1 MIINSFTNTSRD
13 INRRV
18 TVICRL
24 WYRLVV
30 LTLVLSLGLV
40 TNASAVTF
48 DHQTKKAHERPAW
61 LDKLE
66 NQINYEE
73 MMSGMEGRQD
83 RLDNTYLKL
92 MGRLQG
98 KIKEHTSPASSGGG
112 FHDSWSAHQLQQ
124 SYLLGPSEAAEK
136 IFKAAH
142 CPSNA
147 PVKKYDVTAINVEIT
162 LNQWGDYYPGYMYV
176 LDENI
181 DQVRKDEK
189 INAKAREDENDPGT
203 ISNGLQGDVIQ
214 PLVLRA
220 NQGDCVRIHFTNQVE
235 DEDAG
240 FQVNGS
246 AMIISSSGL
255 PASAASKGAI
265 TASGESQD
273 FEWMIPIDEQEGS
286 HMIQSHAGRDPS
298 ALGLIGAFIVE
309 PMGSKY
315 LDPWDSKPT
324 ESGWEV
330 MITNDGKMD
339 FREFV
344 LFYHEVGDES
354 FRPLNRFGEMI
365 PQRDPLTDAYRPS
378 ARAMNYRSEPFG
390 INNLAQQEK
399 KFHYEDESLSYSSY
413 TFGDAPTTI
422 PRSYLGD
429 PAKFRLIHGGGEVF
443 HSHHPHGGSIRWT
456 RSPNREVSLNNL
468 TKAAYDGPV
477 KYPVVRT
484 TSDRVDVEVIGPSE
498 ALDLETECGSGLCQ
512 RLAGDF
518 LFHCHVA
525 HHYVAGMWGYWRVY
539 NTLQNGNYPF
549 GSTDIMRPLAEL
561 PDRKGRIPQGV
572 SSDKIAGK
580 TMDWFGTK
588 FKVVKKGKSDWTKD
602 TRVVNI
608 KDWVK
613 YMLPPQGR
621 PGHTDDEK
629 GQILSYDGSVWD
641 YAWKGNKALSER
653 ESTDKNP
660 KFKPPHPGKR
670 HPIQFSP
677 LTGKLAWPH
686 MTPHFGKRVPFA
698 RNHGGAPWLEPFHM
712 QTDPG
717 VITKT
722 ESGSARSGPDMEN
735 TGGAKPGEQGRWSLC
750 PPGAGRK
757 QYNLHFINTPIELSG
772 AIGKT
777 PPVIDKYGLIYV
789 IDEDMAEVKADPK
802 KAIPLVIR
810 ANVYD
815 CVDVLLTSEW
825 DDDDFTNFQM
835 SKVNIHPHFFQFDNQ
850 ASDGV
855 ISGFSYDQ
863 SMRSYLQFDKK
874 MKDGH
879 HVGMPVPMNAKLLKS
894 TKSGDKTVEIE
905 MAHHSTPYHVG
916 ADIIVGIEVPNG
928 KDARWIKSITPDPNK
943 GFAKDHKYKITF
955 TEGMT
960 HAHKAGQI
968 VSTEYVRYRWWVDVD
983 VGLVFWHDHAFG
995 ATTWPHGGI
1004 GSTIVE
1010 PWGSTYHDPQ
1020 TGKQIRSGVVA
1031 DIHGTEPFA
1040 YGRNG
1045 SFRELVAQL
1054 HDTVPHT
1061 AQLVTAGNPPGLSR
1075 ENAIAAGQSI
1085 SFQMPTT
1092 MLEVAFPHLNGGTH
1106 TSGGGFNF
1114 RAASLSARL
1123 RSNPDPSKLFSSKV
1137 HGDPSTPMLRAYLGD
1152 SIVFRILHG
1161 MMNETHTFVV
1171 SGHGYRPER
1180 YDPQSRVTNAL
1191 HIGIAERYDLA
1202 TTAGGYQQMAGD
1214 YIYYDGRTSHLSE
1227 GSWGIIRVHDKLQK
1241 DLKPLPGNKKPKRSA
1256 KQLCPKGAPVKNFS
1270 VVAVN
1275 TALKFNPNAEDEIEV
1290 DFERKLLLA
1299 NTDAKIFA
1307 LEGEMAKAAADGRR
1321 PHPLTLRANIG
1332 ECVKIKLTNRLKKGN
1347 ASLHANNIAFDPLD
1361 SQGINVGNNPG
1372 DQTVKP
1378 GKSKVYTFYAH
1389 PDYNINGAL
1398 LWDFGNL
1405 TGNVRDGLYGGIII
1419 GPKGSVYR
1427 DPETGKDISLGNSW
1441 KADVI
1446 IDKSYPENQ
1455 NLENYR
1461 DFALYFQDEDNILG
1475 TSFMPYLQNVA
1486 GLTGVNYRLEP
1497 WTYREDEGCE
1507 LGNMFTACVAA
1518 DNDPATPLIKA
1529 HAGDRVMINIFGAH
1543 NEQNQMFNLDGHQ
1556 WRRHLNQEGSDMIDV
1571 EEFGGG
1577 EYIQA
1582 FIKAG
1587 GTYNNPGTY
1596 LWLNA
1601 RTPYQQAGQWGYFKV
1616 LPPGERSILPLGGAS
1631 SKGVKTA
1638 SSPQDDRNV
1647 VSKVKEDRL
1656 SMR

>member
-1 MIINSFTNTSRD
+1 MWNRIKNLADCAGGKALLILALMLVMTTPVHAVSTDHSHGGHNTG
-13 INRRV
+13 NK
-18 TVICRL
+18 
-24 WYRLVV
+24 
-30 LTLVLSLGLV
+30 
-40 TNASAVTF
+40 AV
-48 DHQTKKAHERPAW
+48 DKPAW

-66 NQINYEE
+66 NQLNHEDL
-73 MMSGMEGRQD
+73 MSGLEGSQEK
-83 RLDNTYLKL
+83 LDNTMMRVMDQLKSKL
-92 MGRLQG
+92 
-98 KIKEHTSPASSGGG
+98 KEHASPASSGGM
-112 FHDSWSAHQLQQ
+112 FHDSWSAHQLGQ
-124 SYLLGPSEAAEK
+124 SYLLGPTEAAAK
-136 IFKAAH
+136 QYKGAH
-142 CPSNA
+142 CPSNT
-147 PVKKYDVTAINVEIT
+147 PTKKYEVSAINVEVT

-176 LDENI
+176 LDKDI
-181 DQVRKDEK
+181 KKVRVEEEA
-189 INAKAREDENDPGT
+189 NAKAREDKSELDPGMVST
-203 ISNGLQGDVIQ
+203 GLQGDAIQ
-214 PLVLRA
+214 PMTIRG
-220 NQGDCVRIHFTNQVE
+220 NQGDCIRVKFTNRLE
-235 DEDAG
+235 DEEAG
-240 FQVNGS
+240 FQISGS
-246 AMIISSSGL
+246 AMIISSSGQ
-255 PASAASKGAI
+255 PNTAATPGSI
-265 TASGESQD
+265 VASGETQE
-273 FEWMIPIDEQEGS
+273 FEWYIPIDEQEGS
-286 HMIQSHAGRDPS
+286 HTIQNHAGRDPS

-309 PMGSKY
+309 PRGSRY
-315 LDPWDSKPT
+315 LDPWTGDPL
-324 ESGWEV
+324 ESGWMA
-330 MITNDGKMD
+330 MIVNDEAKD
-339 FREFV
+339 FREFA
-344 LFYHEVGDES
+344 LFYHEIGDES
-354 FRPLNRFGEMI
+354 FRPLNRHGEMI

-378 ARAMNYRSEPFG
+378 ARAMNFRSEPFG

-399 KFHYEDESLSYSSY
+399 RFHYEDESLSYSSY
-413 TFGDAPTTI
+413 TFADVPTTI

-456 RSPNREVSLNNL
+456 RSPQREPQLLNL
-468 TKAAYDGPV
+468 TTAAYDGPV

-484 TSDRVDVEVIGPSE
+484 TTDRVDVEVIGPSE

-539 NTLQNGNYPF
+539 NTLQTGNYPF
-549 GSTDIMRPLAEL
+549 GSTDVMRPLQEL
-561 PDRKGRIPQGV
+561 PDRRGRIPKGTT
-572 SSDKIAGK
+572 SDKLVGK
-580 TMDWFGTK
+580 TMDWFGKK
-588 FKVVKKGKSDWTKD
+588 FKVIGKGKSDWTKE
-602 TRVVNI
+602 TPVVNV

-613 YMLPPQGR
+613 YMLPPQGQ

-641 YAWKGNKALSER
+641 YSWEGNQALSER
-653 ESTDKNP
+653 ESTTKIA
-660 KFKPPHPGKR
+660 KYISPHPGKR
-670 HPIQFSP
+670 HPLQFDQH
-677 LTGKLAWPH
+677 GKLAWPH

-712 QTDPG
+712 QTDSD

-722 ESGSARSGPDMEN
+722 ESGSARSGPSMEN

-750 PPGAGRK
+750 PAGAGRK
-757 QYNLHFINTPIELSG
+757 QYNLHFINTPIELSP
-772 AIGKT
+772 AVGKT

-815 CVDVLLTSEW
+815 CVDILLSSEW

-835 SKVNIHPHFFQFDNQ
+835 SKLNIHPHFFQFDNQ

-863 SMRSYLQFDKK
+863 SMRSYKQFTKK
-874 MKDGH
+874 MKNGH
-879 HVGMPVPMNAKLLKS
+879 HVGMPVPMNAKLLKA
-894 TKSGDKTVEIE
+894 TKPGDTKIEIQ
-905 MAHHSTPYHVG
+905 MAKHSPTYHVG

-928 KDARWIKSITPDPNK
+928 KDARWIKKITPDPNK
-943 GFAKDHKYKITF
+943 GPSKDDKYTIEF
-955 TEGMT
+955 TEGMI
-960 HAHKAGQI
+960 HAHAVGHI
-968 VSTEYVRYRWWVDVD
+968 VTTEYVRYRWWVDVD
-983 VGLVFWHDHAFG
+983 LGLVFWHDHAFG

-1010 PWGSTYHDPQ
+1010 PWGSTYHDPK
-1020 TGKQIRSGVVA
+1020 TGEEIRSGPVA
-1031 DIHGTEPFA
+1031 DIHSTEPFA

-1061 AQLVTAGNPPGLSR
+1061 AQLVTDGNPPGLSR

-1085 SFQMPTT
+1085 SFQMPQT
-1092 MLEVAFPHLNGGTH
+1092 MLEAAFPHLNGGTH
-1106 TSGGGFNF
+1106 TTGGGFNF
-1114 RAASLSARL
+1114 RAASLASRAANNNDASML
-1123 RSNPDPSKLFSSKV
+1123 FNSKI
-1137 HGDPSTPMLRAYLGD
+1137 HGEPTTPMLRAYVGD
-1152 SIVFRILHG
+1152 HVVFRILHG

-1180 YDPQSRVTNAL
+1180 YDEDSRVTNAL

-1214 YIYYDGRTSHLSE
+1214 YLYYDGRTSKLSE
-1227 GSWGIIRVHDKLQK
+1227 GEWGIIRVHDELQK
-1241 DLKPLPGNKKPKRSA
+1241 DLKVLPGNEDFKNKVKKV
-1256 KQLCPKGAPVKNFS
+1256 LCPKGAPVKRFS
-1270 VVAVN
+1270 VVAIDKE
-1275 TALKFNPNAEDEIEV
+1275 LKFNANTEDEIEV
-1290 DFERKLLLA
+1290 DFERKLQLA
-1299 NTDAKIFA
+1299 NASGKIFA
-1307 LEGEMAKAAADGRR
+1307 LEGEAKQTATDGHM
-1321 PHPLTLRANIG
+1321 PHPLTLRVNIG
-1332 ECVKIKLTNRLKKGN
+1332 DCVKVKLTNRLKDGN
-1347 ASLHANNIAFDPLD
+1347 ASLHANNIAFDPLK

-1372 DQTVKP
+1372 DQTVAP
-1378 GKSKVYTFYAH
+1378 GKSKDYEFYAH
-1389 PDYNINGAL
+1389 PDYKVNGAL

-1405 TGNVRDGLYGGIII
+1405 TTNVRDGMFGGIII
-1419 GPKGSVYR
+1419 GPKGSIYR

-1446 IDKSYPENQ
+1446 VDKSYPENA

-1461 DFALYFQDEDNILG
+1461 DFALYFQDEDNIIG

-1518 DNDPATPLIKA
+1518 DSDPATPTLKA

-1556 WRRHLNQEGSDMIDV
+1556 WRRHLNQKGSDMIDV

-1582 FIKAG
+1582 FTNAG
-1587 GTYNNPGTY
+1587 GTYKNPGTY

-1616 LPPGERSILPLGGAS
+1616 LPSGDRSILPLGKATT
-1631 SKGVKTA
+1631 KGVKTA
-1638 SSPQDDRNV
+1638 SQPNEVEKSA
-1647 VSKVKEDRL
+1647 SKVLDDRL

>member
-1 MIINSFTNTSRD
+1 ML
-13 INRRV
+13 RRV
-18 TVICRL
+18 TKGWKL
-24 WYRLVV
+24 WHALVV
-30 LTLVLSLGLV
+30 LTLVLSFGLV
-40 TNASAVTF
+40 TNAGATAS
-48 DHQTKKAHERPAW
+48 DIDEKKGHERPAW
-61 LDKLE
+61 LNKLE
-66 NQINYEE
+66 TQVEYEE
-73 MMSGMEGRQD
+73 MMGGMEGRQE
-83 RLDNTYLKL
+83 RLNNTFMKL
-92 MGRLQG
+92 MGRLQD
-98 KIKEHTSPASSGGG
+98 KIKEHASPASSGGG
-112 FHDSWSAHQLQQ
+112 FHDSWSAHQLGQ
-124 SYLLGPSEAAEK
+124 SYLLGPSEAGATTVSK
-136 IFKAAH
+136 GAH

-147 PVKKYDVTAINVEIT
+147 PVKKYNVTGINVEIT

-176 LDENI
+176 LDKDI
-181 DQVRKDEK
+181 AKVRAEEAV
-189 INAKAREDENDPGT
+189 NVKAREKANDPGAV
-203 ISNGLQGDVIQ
+203 SNGLQGDAIQ
-214 PLVLRA
+214 PIVLRA
-220 NQGDCVRIHFTNQVE
+220 NQGDCLRIHFTNQIE

-265 TASGESQD
+265 VASGESQD
-273 FEWMIPIDEQEGS
+273 FEWMIPIDQQEGS
-286 HMIQSHAGRDPS
+286 HMIMSHAGRDPS

-309 PMGSKY
+309 PKGSTY
-315 LDPWDSKPT
+315 LDPWDAKPVK
-324 ESGWEV
+324 SGWEIMV
-330 MITNDGKMD
+330 ANEDERD

-344 LFYHEVGDES
+344 LFYHEIGDES

-390 INNLAQQEK
+390 INNLAQQDK
-399 KFHYEDESLSYSSY
+399 RFHYEDESLSYSSY

-456 RSPNREVSLNNL
+456 RSPKRESAIKSL
-468 TKAAYDGPV
+468 TTAAYDGPV
-477 KYPVVRT
+477 KYPVIRT
-484 TSDRVDVEVIGPSE
+484 TTDRVDVEVIGPAE

-539 NTLQNGNYPF
+539 NTLQSGNYPF

-561 PDRKGRIPQGV
+561 PDRRGRIPKGQT
-572 SSDKIAGK
+572 SDQLVGK

-588 FKVVKKGKSDWTKD
+588 FKIIGKGKSDWTKE
-602 TRVVNI
+602 TRVVNV

-621 PGHTDDEK
+621 PGHTDDEI
-629 GQILSYDGSVWD
+629 GQIKSYDGTVWD
-641 YAWKGNKALSER
+641 YAWKGNQALSER

-660 KFKPPHPGKR
+660 KFKAPHPWKR
-670 HPIQFSP
+670 HPIQFDEK
-677 LTGKLAWPH
+677 GKLAWPH

-698 RNHGGAPWLEPFHM
+698 RHHGGAPWLEPFHM
-712 QTDPG
+712 RTDNA
-717 VITKT
+717 ILTET
-722 ESGSARSGPDMEN
+722 ESGSGRSGGNVESSAP
-735 TGGAKPGEQGRWSLC
+735 AKPGEQGRWSLC
-750 PPGAGRK
+750 PPGAGRR
-757 QYNLHFINTPIELSG
+757 QYNLVFINTPIELSA

-777 PPVIDKYGLIYV
+777 PPIIDKYGLIYV
-789 IDEDMAEVKADPK
+789 IDEDMAAVKADPK

-815 CVDVLLTSEW
+815 CVDLLLTSEW

-835 SKVNIHPHFFQFDNQ
+835 SKLNIHPHFFQFDNQ

-863 SMRSYLQFDKK
+863 SMRSYRQFDKK

-879 HVGMPVPMNAKLLKS
+879 HVGMPVPMNAKLLKA
-894 TKSGDKTVEIE
+894 TKPGDTKIEIE
-905 MAHHSTPYHVG
+905 MAHHATPYHVG

-928 KDARWIKSITPDPNK
+928 KDARWIKSISPDPGK
-943 GFAKDHKYKITF
+943 GFAKDHKYTITF

-960 HAHKAGQI
+960 HAHKAGHI

-983 VGLVFWHDHAFG
+983 MGLVFWHDHAFG

-1010 PWGSTYHDPQ
+1010 PWGSTYHDPT

-1061 AQLVTAGNPPGLSR
+1061 AQLVTEGNPPGLSR

-1085 SFQMPTT
+1085 SFQMPKT
-1092 MLEVAFPHLNGGTH
+1092 MQMVAFPHLNGGTH
-1106 TSGGGFNF
+1106 TTGGGFNF

-1123 RSNPDPSKLFSSKV
+1123 LSNSDASKMFSSKV

-1180 YDPQSRVTNAL
+1180 YDRDSRVTNAL

-1214 YIYYDGRTSHLSE
+1214 YMYYDGRTSHLSE

-1241 DLKPLPGNKKPKRSA
+1241 DLKVLPGNEKPKKSST
-1256 KQLCPKGAPVKNFS
+1256 QLCPSGAPVKNFS

-1275 TALKFNPNAEDEIEV
+1275 TSLKFNPNTEDEIEV
-1290 DFERKLLLA
+1290 DFERKLQLA
-1299 NTDAKIFA
+1299 NADAKIFV
-1307 LEGEMAKAAADGRR
+1307 LEGEVAKAAAKGHS

-1332 ECVKIKLTNRLKKGN
+1332 ECIKIKLTNRLKKGN

-1372 DQTVKP
+1372 DQTVAP

-1389 PDYNINGAL
+1389 QDYNINGAL

-1405 TGNVRDGLYGGIII
+1405 TENVRDGLFGGIII
-1419 GPKGSVYR
+1419 GPKGSIYR

-1446 IDKSYPENQ
+1446 IDKSYPENR

-1497 WTYREDEGCE
+1497 WSYREDEGCE

-1518 DNDPATPLIKA
+1518 ASDPATPTLKA

-1543 NEQNQMFNLDGHQ
+1543 NEQNQMFNVDGHQ
-1556 WRRHLNQEGSDMIDV
+1556 WRRHLNQENSDMIDV

-1616 LPPGERSILPLGGAS
+1616 LPAGDRSVLPLGGAS
-1631 SKGVKTA
+1631 PTGVKSA
-1638 SSPQDDRNV
+1638 SKDAGDDV
-1647 VSKVKEDRL
+1647 L
-1656 SMR
+1656 SMNR

>member
-1 MIINSFTNTSRD
+1 MSN
-13 INRRV
+13 RV
-18 TVICRL
+18 TKGWML
-24 WYRLVV
+24 WYALVV
-30 LTLVLSLGLV
+30 LVLSFGLV
-40 TNASAVTF
+40 GTAGAAAS
-48 DHQTKKAHERPAW
+48 DHDGQTGPERPAW
-61 LDKLE
+61 LNKLE
-66 NQINYEE
+66 TQVDYEE

-83 RLDNTYLKL
+83 RLNNTFMKL
-92 MGRLQG
+92 MDRLQD
-98 KIKEHTSPASSGGG
+98 KIKEHATPASSGGG
-112 FHDSWSAHQLQQ
+112 FHDSWSAHQLGQ
-124 SYLLGPSEAAEK
+124 SYLLGPSEAA
-136 IFKAAH
+136 APVSRGAH
-142 CPSNA
+142 CPANA
-147 PVKKYDVTAINVEIT
+147 PVKKYNISAINVEVA

-176 LDENI
+176 LDEDI
-181 DQVRKDEK
+181 KRVRAEEEK
-189 INAKAREDENDPGT
+189 NAKAREDANDPGAVST
-203 ISNGLQGDVIQ
+203 GLQGDAIQ
-214 PLVLRA
+214 PLAIRG
-220 NQGDCVRIHFTNQVE
+220 NQGDCVRVHFTNSLE

-246 AMIISSSGL
+246 SMIISSSGL
-255 PASAASKGAI
+255 PASAVSPGAI
-265 TASGESQD
+265 VKSGESQD
-273 FEWMIPIDEQEGS
+273 FEWHIPIDEQEGS
-286 HMIQSHAGRDPS
+286 HLIQSRSGRDPS

-309 PMGSKY
+309 PVGSTY
-315 LDPWDSKPT
+315 LDPWDAKPIKN
-324 ESGWEV
+324 GWEV
-330 MITNDGKMD
+330 IIANDDDRD

-390 INNLAQQEK
+390 INNLAVQDK
-399 KFHYEDESLSYSSY
+399 MFHYEDESLSYSSY
-413 TFGDAPTTI
+413 TFADVPTTI

-443 HSHHPHGGSIRWT
+443 HSHHPHGGTIRWT
-456 RSPNREVSLNNL
+456 RSPKREIQIKNL
-468 TKAAYDGPV
+468 TTAAYDGPV
-477 KYPVVRT
+477 KYPVIRT
-484 TSDRVDVEVIGPSE
+484 TTDRVDVEVIGPSE

-549 GSTDIMRPLAEL
+549 GSTDVMRPLAEL

-572 SSDKIAGK
+572 SSDKLVGK

-588 FKVVKKGKSDWTKD
+588 FKIVDKGKSDWSKE
-602 TRVVNI
+602 TRVVNVR
-608 KDWVK
+608 DWVK
-613 YMLPPQGR
+613 YMLPPQGK
-621 PGHTDDEK
+621 PGHTDDET
-629 GQILSYDGSVWD
+629 GQVKSNDGSVWD
-641 YAWKGNKALSER
+641 YDWKGNTALSER
-653 ESTDKNP
+653 EATYIVP
-660 KFKPPHPGKR
+660 KYKSPRPGKR
-670 HPIQFSP
+670 HPLQFDDR
-677 LTGKLAWPH
+677 GKLAWPH

-698 RNHGGAPWLEPFHM
+698 RHHGGAPWLEPFHL
-712 QTDPG
+712 QTDDG
-717 VITKT
+717 IITAT
-722 ESGSARSGPDMEN
+722 ESGSGRSGPSMEN
-735 TGGAKPGEQGRWSLC
+735 SAPAKPGEQGRWSLC

-757 QYNLHFINTPIELSG
+757 QYNLVFINTPIELSA

-777 PPVIDKYGLIYV
+777 PPIIDNYGLIYV
-789 IDEDMAEVKADPK
+789 IDEDMAGVKADPK

-815 CVDVLLTSEW
+815 CVDLLLTSEW
-825 DDDDFTNFQM
+825 NDDDFTNFQM
-835 SKVNIHPHFFQFDNQ
+835 SKINIHPHFFQFDNQ

-863 SMRSYLQFDKK
+863 SMRSYRQFDKK

-894 TKSGDKTVEIE
+894 TKPGDSTIEIQ
-905 MAHHSTPYHVG
+905 MAHHATPFHAG

-928 KDARWIKSITPDPNK
+928 KDARWIKSISPDPTK
-943 GFAKDHKYKITF
+943 AFAKDDKYTITF

-968 VSTEYVRYRWWVDVD
+968 VSTEFVRYRWWVDVD
-983 VGLVFWHDHAFG
+983 MGLVFWHDHAFG

-1010 PWGSTYHDPQ
+1010 PWGSTYHDPK
-1020 TGKQIRSGVVA
+1020 TGKPIRSGPVA

-1061 AQLVTAGNPPGLSR
+1061 AQLVTEGNPPGLTR

-1092 MLEVAFPHLNGGTH
+1092 MQEVAFPHLNGGTH
-1106 TSGGGFNF
+1106 TTGGGFNF
-1114 RAASLSARL
+1114 RASSLAARL
-1123 RSNPDPSKLFSSKV
+1123 LNNADASKLFSSKT
-1137 HGDPSTPMLRAYLGD
+1137 HGEPSTPMLRAYLGD
-1152 SIVFRILHG
+1152 NIVFRILHG

-1180 YDPQSRVTNAL
+1180 YDRDSRVTNAL

-1214 YIYYDGRTSHLSE
+1214 YMYYDGRTSHLSE

-1241 DLKPLPGNKKPKRSA
+1241 DLRVLPGNEHPKKSSKHVC
-1256 KQLCPKGAPVKNFS
+1256 LKGAPVKNFS
-1270 VVAVN
+1270 VAAIN
-1275 TALKFNPNAEDEIEV
+1275 TNLKFNPNTEDEIEV
-1290 DFERKLLLA
+1290 DFERKLILA
-1299 NTDAKIFA
+1299 NADAKIFV
-1307 LEGEMAKAAADGRR
+1307 LEGEVAKAAAGGHR

-1332 ECVKIKLTNRLKKGN
+1332 DCIKVKLTNRLKKGN
-1347 ASLHANNIAFDPLD
+1347 ASIHANNLAFDPLD

-1372 DQTVKP
+1372 DQTVAP
-1378 GKSKVYTFYAH
+1378 GESKVYTFYAH
-1389 PDYNINGAL
+1389 QDYNINGAL

-1405 TGNVRDGLYGGIII
+1405 TGNVRDGLFGGIII

-1446 IDKSYPENQ
+1446 IDKTYPENRS
-1455 NLENYR
+1455 LENYR

-1497 WTYREDEGCE
+1497 WSYREDEGCE

-1518 DNDPATPLIKA
+1518 SSDPATPTLKA

-1543 NEQNQMFNLDGHQ
+1543 NEQNQMFNVDGHQ
-1556 WRRHLNQEGSDMIDV
+1556 WRRHLNQENSDMIDV
-1571 EEFGGG
+1571 EEFGGA

-1582 FIKAG
+1582 FVTAG
-1587 GTYNNPGTY
+1587 GTYSNPGTY

-1616 LPPGERSILPLGGAS
+1616 LPAGDRSILPLGGAS
-1631 SKGVKTA
+1631 AKGVKSASTA
-1638 SSPQDDRNV
+1638 GDDV
-1647 VSKVKEDRL
+1647 L
-1656 SMR
+1656 SMNR

>member
-1 MIINSFTNTSRD
+1 MTDASRLLQTL
-13 INRRV
+13 V
-18 TVICRL
+18 A
-24 WYRLVV
+24 VV
-30 LTLVLSLGLV
+30 LILGLGLV
-40 TNASAVTF
+40 TNASAVTS
-48 DHQTKKAHERPAW
+48 DHGVKEAHDRPAW

-73 MMSGMEGRQD
+73 MMEGMEGRQG
-83 RLDNTYLKL
+83 RLNNTFMKL
-92 MGRLQG
+92 MGNLQD
-98 KIKEHTSPASSGGG
+98 KIKEHATPASSGGG

-124 SYLLGPSEAAEK
+124 SYLLGPSEAGEK
-136 IFKAAH
+136 VFRGAH

-147 PVKKYDVTAINVEIT
+147 PVKKYDVHAINVEIT
-162 LNQWGDYYPGYMYV
+162 LNQWGDYYPGYTYV
-176 LDENI
+176 LKEDIEK
-181 DQVRKDEK
+181 VRAEEK
-189 INAKAREDENDPGT
+189 INEKARDSDNDPGAV
-203 ISNGLQGDVIQ
+203 SNGLQGDAIQ
-214 PLVLRA
+214 PLVIRA
-220 NQGDCVRIHFTNQVE
+220 NQGDCVRIHFVNDLE

-255 PASAASKGAI
+255 PASAASPGAI
-265 TASGESQD
+265 VTSGESQD
-273 FEWMIPIDEQEGS
+273 FEWMIPIDEQEGG
-286 HMIQSHAGRDPS
+286 HQIQSHAGRDPS
-298 ALGLIGAFIVE
+298 SLGLTGTFVVE
-309 PMGSKY
+309 PVGSRY
-315 LDPWDSKPT
+315 LDPWDSKPAK
-324 ESGWEV
+324 SGWEA
-330 MITNDGKMD
+330 MIVNDEEKD

-344 LFYHEVGDES
+344 IVYHEVGDES

-365 PQRDPLTDAYRPS
+365 PQRDPMTDSYRPS
-378 ARAMNYRSEPFG
+378 ARAINMRSEPFG

-399 KFHYEDESLSYSSY
+399 RFHFEDESLAYSSY

-429 PAKFRLIHGGGEVF
+429 PAKFRLVHGGGEVF
-443 HSHHPHGGSIRWT
+443 HSHHPHGGTIRWT
-456 RSPNREVSLNNL
+456 RSPKRESQQLENL
-468 TKAAYDGPV
+468 TTAAYNGPV
-477 KYPVVRT
+477 KYPVIRT
-484 TSDRVDVEVIGPSE
+484 TTDRVDVQVIGPSE
-498 ALDLETECGSGLCQ
+498 VMDLETECGSGLCQ

-549 GSTDIMRPLAEL
+549 GSTDTMRPLAEL

-572 SSDKIAGK
+572 SSDKLVGK

-588 FKVVKKGKSDWTKD
+588 FKVVSKGKSDWTNEI
-602 TRVVNI
+602 RVVNI

-613 YMLPPQGR
+613 YMLPPQGQ

-641 YAWKGNKALSER
+641 YAWKGNQALSER

-660 KFKPPHPGKR
+660 KHKPPHPGKR

-677 LTGKLAWPH
+677 LTGKLSFPH
-686 MTPHFGKRVPFA
+686 MNPHFGKRVPFA
-698 RNHGGAPWLEPFHM
+698 RHHGGAPWLEPFHLHS
-712 QTDPG
+712 DDEI
-717 VITKT
+717 ITKS
-722 ESGSARSGPDMEN
+722 ESGSGRSGDNVESSAP
-735 TGGAKPGEQGRWSLC
+735 AKPGEQGRWSLC
-750 PPGAGRK
+750 PRGAGRK
-757 QYNLHFINTPIELSG
+757 QYNLHFINTPIQLSD

-777 PPVIDKYGLIYV
+777 PPLIDKYGLIYV
-789 IDEDMAEVKADPK
+789 IDEEMAEKKADPK

-835 SKVNIHPHFFQFDNQ
+835 SKINIHPHFFQFDNQ

-855 ISGFSYDQ
+855 ITGMSYDQ
-863 SMRSYLQFDKK
+863 SMRSYKQFDKK

-879 HVGMPVPMNAKLLKS
+879 HVGLPVPMNAKLLKA
-894 TKSGDKTVEIE
+894 TKPGDTTVEIE
-905 MAHHSTPYHVG
+905 MAHHATPFHVG

-928 KDARWIKSITPDPNK
+928 KDARWITKISPDPNK
-943 GFAKDHKYKITF
+943 GFAKDHKYKIEF
-955 TEGMT
+955 SEGMT

-968 VSTEYVRYRWWVDVD
+968 VSTEFVRYRWWVDVD
-983 VGLVFWHDHAFG
+983 LGLVFWHDHAFG

-1020 TGKQIRSGVVA
+1020 TGKQVRSGPVV
-1031 DIHGTEPFA
+1031 DIHGTEPVA
-1040 YGRNG
+1040 YGHSGN
-1045 SFRELVAQL
+1045 FRELVAQVS
-1054 HDTVPHT
+1054 DTVPHT

-1085 SFQMPTT
+1085 SFQMPKDI
-1092 MLEVAFPHLNGGTH
+1092 LEVAFPYLNGGTH
-1106 TSGGGFNF
+1106 TTGGAFNF
-1114 RAASLSARL
+1114 RSASLAARL
-1123 RSNPDPSKLFSSKV
+1123 AANPDASKLFSSKV
-1137 HGDPSTPMLRAYLGD
+1137 HGDPSTPMLRAYIGD
-1152 SIVFRILHG
+1152 SVLFRLLSG
-1161 MMNETHTFVV
+1161 MQNETHTFVV

-1180 YDPQSRVTNAL
+1180 YDRDSRVTNTI

-1214 YIYYDGRTSHLSE
+1214 YLYYNGRTSKLSE
-1227 GSWGIIRVHDKLQK
+1227 GSWGIVRVHEKLQK
-1241 DLKPLPGNKKPKRSA
+1241 DLKPLPGNEKPRKSA
-1256 KQLCPKGAPVKNFS
+1256 KKLCPKGAPVKNFN
-1270 VVAVN
+1270 VVAIE
-1275 TALKFNPNAEDEIEV
+1275 TALKFNPNTEDEIEV
-1290 DFERKLLLA
+1290 DFERKLLVA
-1299 NTDAKIFA
+1299 NAKAKIFA
-1307 LEGEMAKAAADGRR
+1307 LEGEMAKAAATEHR

-1332 ECVKIKLTNRLKKGN
+1332 DCIKVKLTNRLKTEN
-1347 ASLHANNIAFDPLD
+1347 TSIHANNIAFDPLD

-1372 DQTVKP
+1372 DQTVAP

-1389 PDYNINGAL
+1389 EDFKINGAL
-1398 LWDFGNL
+1398 LWDFGSVTKNIRS
-1405 TGNVRDGLYGGIII
+1405 GMYGGIII
-1419 GPKGSVYR
+1419 GPKGSIYR
-1427 DPETGKDISLGNSW
+1427 DPETGKDISLSNSW

-1446 IDKSYPENQ
+1446 IDKSYPENRGM
-1455 NLENYR
+1455 ENYR
-1461 DFALYFQDEDNILG
+1461 DFALYFQDEDNIIG

-1518 DNDPATPLIKA
+1518 EGDPATPLLKA

-1543 NEQNQMFNLDGHQ
+1543 NEQNQVFNLDGHQ
-1556 WRRHLNQEGSDMIDV
+1556 WRRHLDQENSDMIDA
-1571 EEFGGG
+1571 EQFGGG

-1616 LPPGERSILPLGGAS
+1616 LPEGERSILPLGGAS
-1631 SKGVKTA
+1631 LKAGGKSASKEAG
-1638 SSPQDDRNV
+1638 DDV
-1647 VSKVKEDRL
+1647 L
-1656 SMR
+1656 SMNR

>member
-1 MIINSFTNTSRD
+1 MMQSQFINPKRGLGAWMLFVLLVFGLSGGSAIAGTSHG
-13 INRRV
+13 N
-18 TVICRL
+18 
-24 WYRLVV
+24 
-30 LTLVLSLGLV
+30 GHE
-40 TNASAVTF
+40 NPAV
-48 DHQTKKAHERPAW
+48 DQPAW

-66 NQINYEE
+66 NQLDHEDV
-73 MMSGMEGRQD
+73 MSGLEGSQEKLDQKFMYLMD
-83 RLDNTYLKL
+83 RLQDKL
-92 MGRLQG
+92 
-98 KIKEHTSPASSGGG
+98 KEHASPASSGGG
-112 FHDSWSAHQLQQ
+112 FHDSWAAHQLGQ
-124 SYLLGPSEAAEK
+124 SYLLGPSKAAAQV
-136 IFKAAH
+136 FKGAH
-142 CPSNA
+142 CPSGV
-147 PVKKYDVTAINVEIT
+147 PVKSYDISAINVEVT
-162 LNQWGDYYPGYMYV
+162 LNAWGDYYPGYMFV
-176 LDENI
+176 LTKDI
-181 DQVRKDEK
+181 KQVRKDEAT
-189 INAKAREDENDPGT
+189 NAKAREDEFDPGAILT
-203 ISNGLQGDVIQ
+203 GLQGDVIQ
-214 PLVLRA
+214 PLTIRG
-220 NQGDCVRIHFTNQVE
+220 NQGDCIRFKVRNAIE

-255 PASAASKGAI
+255 PATAASPGAI
-265 TASGESQD
+265 IPAEGTQD
-273 FEWMIPIDEQEGS
+273 FEWYIPIDEQEGS
-286 HMIQSHAGRDPS
+286 HMIMSHAGRDPS

-309 PMGSKY
+309 PAGSTY
-315 LDPWDSKPT
+315 LDPWTGGPL
-324 ESGWEV
+324 ESGWMA
-330 MITNDGKMD
+330 MIANEDEKD
-339 FREFV
+339 FREFA

-354 FRPLNRFGEMI
+354 FRPLNRNGEMI

-390 INNLAQQEK
+390 INNLAVQEK
-399 KFHYEDESLSYSSY
+399 MFHYEDESLSYSSY

-456 RSPNREVSLNNL
+456 RSPQVEPGLKNL
-468 TKAAYDGPV
+468 TTAAWDGPV

-484 TSDRVDVEVIGPSE
+484 TTDRVDVEVIGPAE

-539 NTLQNGNYPF
+539 NTLQDGNYPF
-549 GSTDIMRPLAEL
+549 GSTDVMRPLKEL
-561 PDRKGRIPQGV
+561 PDRSGRIPKGV
-572 SSDKIAGK
+572 SSDKLVGK
-580 TMDWFGTK
+580 TMDWFGKK
-588 FKVVKKGKSDWTKD
+588 FNIVSKGNSKWDQESPK
-602 TRVVNI
+602 VNI
-608 KDWVK
+608 RSWVK
-613 YMLPPQGR
+613 YMLPPQGQ
-621 PGHTDDEK
+621 PGHTDDET
-629 GQILSYDGSVWD
+629 GQIKAYDGSVWD
-641 YAWKGNKALSER
+641 YAWKGTTALSER
-653 ESTDKNP
+653 EPTYKLAKYTS
-660 KFKPPHPGKR
+660 PHPGKR

-698 RNHGGAPWLEPFHM
+698 RHHGGAPWLEPFHL
-712 QTDPG
+712 QTDG
-717 VITKT
+717 DIITKT
-722 ESGSARSGPDMEN
+722 ESGSGRSGPNVESSAP
-735 TGGAKPGEQGRWSLC
+735 AKPGEQGRWSLC
-750 PPGAGRK
+750 PEGAGRK
-757 QYNLHFINTPIELSG
+757 QYNLVFINTPIELSG
-772 AIGKT
+772 GYGKT
-777 PPVIDKYGLIYV
+777 APIIDKYGLIYV
-789 IDEDMAEVKADPK
+789 IDEEMAEVKADPK

-815 CVDVLLTSEW
+815 CVDLLLTSEW

-835 SKVNIHPHFFQFDNQ
+835 SKLNIHPHFFQFDNQ

-863 SMRSYLQFDKK
+863 SMRSYKQFTKK

-894 TKSGDKTVEIE
+894 VKAGSNTVEIQ
-905 MAHHSTPYHVG
+905 MAKGATPFHVG

-928 KDARWIKSITPDPNK
+928 KDARWIKSISPDPNK
-943 GFAKDHKYKITF
+943 KPSKDGKYKITF
-955 TEGMT
+955 TEAFT
-960 HAHKAGQI
+960 HSHAAGQI

-983 VGLVFWHDHAFG
+983 MGLVFWHDHAFG

-1010 PWGSTYHDPQ
+1010 PWGSTYHDPK
-1020 TGKQIRSGVVA
+1020 TGKPIRSGVVA

-1045 SFRELVAQL
+1045 SFREIVVQL

-1061 AQLVTAGNPPGLSR
+1061 AQLVTEGNPPGLSR

-1085 SFQMPTT
+1085 SFQMPDT
-1092 MLEVAFPHLNGGTH
+1092 MLEVAFPYLNGGTH
-1106 TSGGGFNF
+1106 TTGGGFNF
-1114 RAASLSARL
+1114 RAASLASRL
-1123 RSNPDPSKLFSSKV
+1123 MANKDASQLFSSKA
-1137 HGDPSTPMLRAYLGD
+1137 HRDPDTPILSAYVGD
-1152 SIVFRILHG
+1152 SIVFRVLHG
-1161 MMNETHTFVV
+1161 MMNETHTFVL

-1180 YDPQSRVTNAL
+1180 YDRNSRVTNAL
-1191 HIGIAERYDLA
+1191 HVGIAERYDLA
-1202 TTAGGYQQMAGD
+1202 TTAGGYQGMAGD
-1214 YIYYDGRTSHLSE
+1214 YLYYDGRTSHLSE
-1227 GSWGIIRVHDKLQK
+1227 GSWSILRVHDSLQK
-1241 DLKPLPGNKKPKRSA
+1241 DLKVLPGNGEKEFKKKV
-1256 KQLCPKGAPVKNFS
+1256 KKTLCPKGAPVKNFS
-1270 VVAVN
+1270 VVAIN
-1275 TALKFNPNAEDEIEV
+1275 KALKFNPNTEDEIEV
-1290 DFERKLLLA
+1290 DFERKLILA
-1299 NTDAKIFA
+1299 NANGKIFA
-1307 LEGEMAKAAADGRR
+1307 LEGEVSKAADSGVM

-1332 ECVKIKLTNRLKKGN
+1332 DCIKVKLTNRLKEGN
-1347 ASLHANNIAFDPLD
+1347 ASLHANNLAFDPMD

-1378 GKSKVYTFYAH
+1378 GKSKVYTYYAH
-1389 PDYNINGAL
+1389 KDYNINGAL

-1405 TGNVRDGLYGGIII
+1405 TTNVRDGLYGGIII
-1419 GPKGSVYR
+1419 GPRGSVYR

-1446 IDKSYPENQ
+1446 IDKSFPENAH
-1455 NLENYR
+1455 LENYR

-1497 WTYREDEGCE
+1497 WSYREDEGCE
-1507 LGNMFTACVAA
+1507 LGNMFTPCVAA
-1518 DNDPATPLIKA
+1518 DSDPATPTLKA

-1556 WRRHLNQEGSDMIDV
+1556 WRRHLNQKGSDMIDV

-1582 FIKAG
+1582 FFTAG
-1587 GTYNNPGTY
+1587 GTYQNPGTY

-1616 LPPGERSILPLGGAS
+1616 LPAGERSILPLGSATP
-1631 SKGVKTA
+1631 KGVKSA
-1638 SSPQDDRNV
+1638 SNPED
-1647 VSKVKEDRL
+1647 DRL
-1656 SMR
+1656 SMNR

>member
-1 MIINSFTNTSRD
+1 ML
-13 INRRV
+13 RRI
-18 TVICRL
+18 TKGWKSWQMLAI
-24 WYRLVV
+24 
-30 LTLVLSLGLV
+30 LTLAFSFGLV
-40 TNASAVTF
+40 SNATAAS
-48 DHQTKKAHERPAW
+48 DHNSSDHKAKKAHDRPVW
-61 LDKLE
+61 LEKLE
-66 NQINYEE
+66 TQIDYEE
-73 MMSGMEGRQD
+73 MMSGMDGRQD
-83 RLDNTYLKL
+83 RLDKTFMQL
-92 MGRLQG
+92 MDRLQN
-98 KIKEHTSPASSGGG
+98 KIKEHATPASSGGG

-124 SYLLGPSEAAEK
+124 SYLLGPTEAKQEV
-136 IFKAAH
+136 FKGAH

-147 PVKKYDVTAINVEIT
+147 PVKKYDVVAINVEIT
-162 LNQWGDYYPGYMYV
+162 LNQWGDYYPGYTYV
-176 LDENI
+176 LRDDI
-181 DQVRKDEK
+181 KRVRAEE
-189 INAKAREDENDPGT
+189 AKNEAAREDELDPGAVT
-203 ISNGLQGDVIQ
+203 NGLQGDAIQ
-214 PLVLRA
+214 PLVIRA
-220 NQGDCVRIHFTNQVE
+220 NQGDCLRVTFSNELE

-255 PASAASKGAI
+255 PATAVSAGGI
-265 TASGESQD
+265 TVAGESQD

-298 ALGLIGAFIVE
+298 SLGLTGVMIVE
-309 PMGSKY
+309 PKGSKY
-315 LDPWDSKPT
+315 LDPWDSKPMK
-324 ESGWEV
+324 SGWEA
-330 MITNDGKMD
+330 MITNDDERD

-344 LFYHEVGDES
+344 LIYHEVGDES

-365 PQRDPLTDAYRPS
+365 PQRDPMTDAYRPS
-378 ARAMNYRSEPFG
+378 ARAMNFRSEPFG

-399 KFHYEDESLSYSSY
+399 RFHFEDESLAYSSY

-429 PAKFRLIHGGGEVF
+429 PAKFRLVHGGGEVF
-443 HSHHPHGGSIRWT
+443 HSHHPHGGTIRWT
-456 RSPNREVSLNNL
+456 RAPQSINNL
-468 TKAAYDGPV
+468 TNLTQAAYEGPV

-484 TSDRVDVEVIGPSE
+484 TSDRVDVAVIGPSE
-498 ALDLETECGSGLCQ
+498 TIDLETECGSGLCQ

-561 PDRKGRIPQGV
+561 PDRTGRIPQGV

-588 FKVVKKGKSDWTKD
+588 FKVVKKGKSDWTKE
-602 TRVVNI
+602 TRLVNI

-641 YAWKGNKALSER
+641 YDWKGVTALSER

-686 MTPHFGKRVPFA
+686 HTPHFGKRVPFA
-698 RNHGGAPWLEPFHM
+698 RNHGGAPWLEPFRLH
-712 QTDPG
+712 TDPG

-722 ESGSARSGPDMEN
+722 ESGSSRSGPDMEN

-750 PPGAGRK
+750 PAGAGRK
-757 QYNLHFINTPIELSG
+757 QYNLHFINTPIQLSN

-777 PPVIDKYGLIYV
+777 PPVIDEYGLIYV
-789 IDEDMAEVKADPK
+789 IDEEMAEKKADPK

-855 ISGFSYDQ
+855 ITGMSYDQ
-863 SMRSYLQFDKK
+863 SMRSYRQFDKK
-874 MKDGH
+874 MKVDKETGESH
-879 HVGMPVPMNAKLLKS
+879 HVGMPVPMNAKLLKA
-894 TKSGDKTVEIE
+894 TKPGDTSVEIE
-905 MAHHSTPYHVG
+905 MANHSTPYHVG

-928 KDARWIKSITPDPNK
+928 KDARWIKSIAPDPNK
-943 GFAKDHKYKITF
+943 GFAKDNKYKITF
-955 TEGMT
+955 TEAMT

-983 VGLVFWHDHAFG
+983 LGLVFWHDHAFG

-1020 TGKQIRSGVVA
+1020 TGELIRSGPIA
-1031 DIHGTEPFA
+1031 DIHGTEPVA
-1040 YGRNG
+1040 YNRTG
-1045 SFRELVAQL
+1045 SFRELVAQVS
-1054 HDTVPHT
+1054 DTVPHT

-1085 SFQMPTT
+1085 TFQMPST
-1092 MLEVAFPHLNGGTH
+1092 MQEVAFPHLNGGTH
-1106 TSGGGFNF
+1106 TTGGAFNF
-1114 RAASLSARL
+1114 RNASLSARL
-1123 RSNPDPSKLFSSKV
+1123 RSNPDASKLFSSKV
-1137 HGDPSTPMLRAYLGD
+1137 HGDPSTPLLRAYIGD
-1152 SIVFRILHG
+1152 SILFRLLSG
-1161 MMNETHTFVV
+1161 MQNETHTFVV

-1180 YDPQSRVTNAL
+1180 YDGDSRVTNTI

-1202 TTAGGYQQMAGD
+1202 TTAGGYQKMAGD
-1214 YIYYDGRTSHLSE
+1214 YMYYNGRTSKLSE

-1241 DLKPLPGNKKPKRSA
+1241 DLKPLPGNEKPKSSA

-1270 VVAVN
+1270 VVAIN
-1275 TALKFNPNAEDEIEV
+1275 TALKFNPNTEDYIEV
-1290 DFERKLLLA
+1290 DFERKLQLA
-1299 NTDAKIFA
+1299 NADARIFA
-1307 LEGEMAKAAADGRR
+1307 LEGEMAKAAVDGKR

-1332 ECVKIKLTNRLKKGN
+1332 ECIKIKLTNRLKEGN
-1347 ASLHANNIAFDPLD
+1347 ASIHANNIAFDPLD

-1378 GKSKVYTFYAH
+1378 GKSKVYTFFAH
-1389 PDYNINGAL
+1389 HDFNINGAL
-1398 LWDFGNL
+1398 LWDFGDATTNIRS
-1405 TGNVRDGLYGGIII
+1405 GMYGGIII

-1427 DPETGKDISLGNSW
+1427 DPETGKDITLGNSW

-1446 IDKSYPENQ
+1446 IDKSYPENRD
-1455 NLENYR
+1455 LENYR
-1461 DFALYFQDEDNILG
+1461 DFALYFQDEDNIIG

-1486 GLTGVNYRLEP
+1486 GLTGVNYRAEP

-1507 LGNMFTACVAA
+1507 LGNMFTACVVA
-1518 DNDPATPLIKA
+1518 DSDPETPVLKA

-1571 EEFGGG
+1571 EQFGGG

-1582 FIKAG
+1582 FINAG
-1587 GTYNNPGTY
+1587 GTYSNPGTY

-1616 LPPGERSILPLGGAS
+1616 LPTGERSILPLGGVAP
-1631 SKGVKTA
+1631 KAGKTA
-1638 SSPQDDRNV
+1638 SKEVGDDV
-1647 VSKVKEDRL
+1647 L
-1656 SMR
+1656 SMNK